1 LVPAM
6 VPAVKRG
13 IRSLRIDACGE
24 LAMRCLDL
32 TSAAEVRALAAQ
44 AIETWGDP

>member
-1 LVPAM
+1 M

-13 IRSLRIDACGE
+13 IRSLGMDACGE

-32 TSAAEVRALAAQ
+32 TSAAEVRALVEQ
-44 AIETWGDP
+44 TIETWGDA